1 MYARIL
7 VALAMAAVAFP
18 AAAPENI
25 RYEPAPSDDVTFEVP
40 INLTQ
45 LGADITKVDVTCTIT
60 SDAILAAGARGTR
73 AQLSGHTVFDV
84 SGGQVVKPAATVVVV
99 VPADRLQDPD
109 KHSFNWECSLTAYSE
124 GARPPPPAR
133 RFTAGWDTF
142 AARHEKASFVM
153 DPAPEPVL
161 SGSFDWSPSKRPE

>member
-25 RYEPAPSDDVTFEVP
+25 RYGPAPSNDVTFEVP

-45 LGADITKVDVTCTIT
+45 LAPDITKVDVTCELT
-60 SDAILAAGARGTR
+60 SDAILPGPGNQRRLG
-73 AQLSGHTVFDV
+73 GHVEFAV
-84 SGGQVVKPAATVVVV
+84 SNGQVVAPAATVVVA
-99 VPADRLQDPD
+99 VPANRLQKPEEQ
-109 KHSFNWECSLTAYSE
+109 KFAWECSLSGYSV

-133 RFTAGWDTF
+133 RYPAGWDTF
-142 AARHEKASFVM
+142 ADKHDKPSFVLSPTP
-153 DPAPEPVL
+153 PAKL
-161 SGSFDWSPSKRPE
+161 SGSFVW

>member
-25 RYEPAPSDDVTFEVP
+25 RYEPAPSNDVTFEVP

-45 LGADITKVDVTCTIT
+45 LAPDINKVNVTCYLMGN
-60 SDAILAAGARGTR
+60 AILPGNPSSAYPRRLAGYVEFA
-73 AQLSGHTVFDV
+73 V
-84 SGGQVVKPAATVVVV
+84 SNGQVVEPTATVVVP
-99 VPADRLQDPD
+99 VPAERLQKPEEQTFD
-109 KHSFNWECSLTAYSE
+109 WECSLTAYSK

-133 RFTAGWDTF
+133 RFAAGWDTF
-142 AARHEKASFVM
+142 APRHDKASFQLS
-153 DPAPEPVL
+153 PAPPATL
-161 SGSFDWSPSKRPE
+161 SGSFVW